1 MINCLPLEK
10 HFCKNISN
18 HVLSRTIDH
27 FESTTFDS
35 VLNEM
40 LLHIDVFGSCMI
52 IVILDEFDG
61 CLVVAI

>member
-40 LLHIDVFGSCMI
+40 ILHINMFGSCMI
-52 IVILDEFDG
+52 IVVLDEFDG
-61 CLVVAI
+61 CLVVTI